1 MLLLLLLLMFLD
13 YLLKKDNLTKTTI
26 DIGEERG
33 GFYYL
38 KGARELQS
46 ESDHV
51 FQVARETWEISSK
64 EEEKLWSEEKR
75 IWISSQG
82 EAPKFEFEERR
93 DERPTRLFQQVYT
106 RKNKDATIIPSL
118 GFNTPI
124 NDSTM
129 PLNDTSE
136 TNLEVHVSSLLTL
149 DIGMLNPQVGG
160 QGRRYPIRDR
170 KEPNRRNEGSLKE
183 LYSGDGRALS
193 GKEDSGI

>member
-46 ESDHV
+46 ESDHFLFKGRLV
-51 FQVARETWEISSK
+51 VRKRKSYGQKRRGYGFQVKGRHLSLNLRK
-64 EEEKLWSEEKR
+64 EGMKD
-75 IWISSQG
+75 Q
-82 EAPKFEFEERR
+82 PDYFNKF
-93 DERPTRLFQQVYT
+93 YT